1 MAPKNVA
8 LVGAICVTIG
18 WLLASTLAPPVARVQ
33 SRPEPS
39 APAARAEEPPPLVES
54 LQLRLD
60 ELRPA
65 PAGRRNPFTFGARER
80 VATPAVAD
88 EQSAPVA
95 ALQPAVAI
103 TGPGYVL
110 SGIGITGATRSAVLA
125 AGDAVHIV
133 TLNDLV
139 GGYTVTE
146 ISDTSVTL
154 VRGDERYVLRF
165 VQP

>member
-8 LVGAICVTIG
+8 LVGALCVTIG

-39 APAARAEEPPPLVES
+39 VPASRTEEPPPLVEP

-80 VATPAVAD
+80 VAAPAVAV
-88 EQSAPVA
+88 QSPSPAG
-95 ALQPAVAI
+95 ALEPAVPI

-110 SGIGITGATRSAVLA
+110 SGIGITGDTRSAVLA
-125 AGDAVHIV
+125 AGDDVHIV
-133 TLNDLV
+133 GVNDTV
-139 GGYTVTE
+139 GGYTVSE

-154 VRGDERYVLRF
+154 VRGEEQYVLRF
-165 VQP
+165 AQP